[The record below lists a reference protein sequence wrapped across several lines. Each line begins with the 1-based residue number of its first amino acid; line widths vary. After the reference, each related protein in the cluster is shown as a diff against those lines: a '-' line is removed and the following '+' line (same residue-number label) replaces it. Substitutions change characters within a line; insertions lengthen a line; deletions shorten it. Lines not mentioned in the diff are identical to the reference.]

1 MLLFI
6 ILNLKGKEIGGKQI
20 GFGNIGQLI
29 IGLFD
34 SSKFIIY
41 FLSRAFLYISII
53 NSKSSLYLS
62 FSLSLIKSA
71 STYSNKSVYDFISN
85 NFLFIS

>member
-53 NSKSSLYLS
+53 NSNSSLYLS
-62 FSLSLIKSA
+62 FSLSLIL
-71 STYSNKSVYDFISN
+71 
-85 NFLFIS
+85 FLQFFFVQKML

>member
-6 ILNLKGKEIGGKQI
+6 ILNPKGKEIGGKEI
-20 GFGNIGQLI
+20 GGYIGQLI

-53 NSKSSLYLS
+53 NNT
-62 FSLSLIKSA
+62 F
-71 STYSNKSVYDFISN
+71 T
-85 NFLFIS
+85 